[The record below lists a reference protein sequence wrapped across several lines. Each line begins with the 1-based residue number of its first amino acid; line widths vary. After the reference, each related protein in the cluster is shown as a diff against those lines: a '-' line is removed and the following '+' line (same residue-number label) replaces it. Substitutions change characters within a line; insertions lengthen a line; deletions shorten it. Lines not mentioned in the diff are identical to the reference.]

1 MILPGLIGWLIE
13 GPKDQLK
20 QKNFPISKVHGRF
33 QMISFQE
40 ESVHNP
46 EKLGLVDSLDE
57 LNGTTF
63 SADRVSPVIRRFYE
77 DPMAFTLKAAVSFHW
92 WVRPFVFYFSHCLRK

>member
-1 MILPGLIGWLIE
+1 MILPGLIGWVIE

-20 QKNFPISKVHGRF
+20 QKDFPISKVHGRF
-33 QMISFQE
+33 HLISFQE
-40 ESVHNP
+40 ERVHDR

-63 SADRVSPVIRRFYE
+63 SADR
-77 DPMAFTLKAAVSFHW
+77 FH
-92 WVRPFVFYFSHCLRK
+92 L

>member
-1 MILPGLIGWLIE
+1 MRVTYISIDQMIWFHGSINAFFVILPGLIGWLIE

-46 EKLGLVDSLDE
+46 KKLGLVDSLDE
-57 LNGTTF
+57 LNGTHF
-63 SADRVSPVIRRFYE
+63 QLIGCH
-77 DPMAFTLKAAVSFHW
+77 L
-92 WVRPFVFYFSHCLRK
+92 